1 MQYRQSHRAP
11 AWTYRHCIDIPGRT
25 VVWRAAGARTFTPGG
40 VGPSFNF
47 NASLS
52 DALAH
57 TLGASTGWC
66 DVSGCGPNTFGD
78 PVMRKHHHSAGRLR
92 VGV

>member
-1 MQYRQSHRAP
+1 VSPIASS
-11 AWTYRHCIDIPGRT
+11 AGSGRT

-57 TLGASTGWC
+57 TLGAPTGLGHEFA
-66 DVSGCGPNTFGD
+66 DRSTFGGS
-78 PVMRKHHHSAGRLR
+78 RHCGKHHHSAGRLTR
-92 VGV
+92 VGI